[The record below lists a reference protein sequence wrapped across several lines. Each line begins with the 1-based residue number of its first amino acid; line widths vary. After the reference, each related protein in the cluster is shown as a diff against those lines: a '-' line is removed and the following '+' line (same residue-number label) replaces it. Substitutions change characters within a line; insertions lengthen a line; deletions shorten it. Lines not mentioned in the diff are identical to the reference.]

1 MTTSDLSK
9 TAAVKVRLAET
20 ALEVHAAQRLRYKV
34 FYEEFGAR
42 PNEAMAREE
51 RDFDEYDPLTD
62 HVIVVDESISNP
74 EDQIV
79 GTYRLL
85 RQTRL
90 PKGLPFYTSQEF
102 DITSLLKAGKNLM
115 ELGRSCVLT
124 EYRTRSVLQM
134 LWQRIIAYINDHDI
148 DFLFG
153 CASLQ
158 GTNVDDVAEQL
169 SYLHHFHRAPD
180 LFCPKVLP
188 KIGIDM
194 NILPKDKVEP
204 NARRIFSDLP
214 PLIKGYLRIGC
225 SIGNGAYI
233 DHQFNS
239 IDVCI
244 VVPTHQ
250 LAGRYIRHYERANQK
265 NTLSSPDFV
274 SILQGAITAT

>member
-1 MTTSDLSK
+1 MTISNLSK
-9 TAAVKVRLAET
+9 QTAVKVRLAET

-34 FYEEFGAR
+34 FYEECGAR

-62 HVIVVDESISNP
+62 HVIVIDENIPNP
-74 EDQIV
+74 EDRIV

-90 PKGLPFYTSQEF
+90 PEGLQFYTSQEF
-102 DITSLLKAGKNLM
+102 DITSLLGSGSNVL

-124 EYRTRSVLQM
+124 EYRTRPVLQL
-134 LWQRIIAYINDHDI
+134 LWQRITAYINDHDI

-158 GTNVDDVAEQL
+158 GTSVDDVAEQL
-169 SYLHHFHRAPD
+169 SYLYHFHRAPD
-180 LFCPKVLP
+180 SFCPKVLP
-188 KIGIDM
+188 HGIDM
-194 NILPKDKVEP
+194 NIVPKETIDPK
-204 NARRIFSDLP
+204 ARRIFSDLP
-214 PLIKGYLRIGC
+214 PLIKGYLRVGC
-225 SIGNGAYI
+225 TIGNGAYI

-244 VVPTHQ
+244 VIPTDQ
-250 LAGRYIRHYERANQK
+250 LAGRYRRHYERANRKSDQAV
-265 NTLSSPDFV
+265 PDF
-274 SILQGAITAT
+274 IPLLQEAVG